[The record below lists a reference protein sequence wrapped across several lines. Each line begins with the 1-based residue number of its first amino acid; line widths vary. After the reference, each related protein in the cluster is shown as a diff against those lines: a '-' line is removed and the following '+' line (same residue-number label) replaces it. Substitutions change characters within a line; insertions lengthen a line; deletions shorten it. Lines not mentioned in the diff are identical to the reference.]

1 MTTEIEKTIS
11 NLVAYQFPQ
20 FYREEGPVFVSFVKA
35 YFEWAEQEGNFLYQG
50 RRIYDNRDIDETIEA
65 FLYYFQ
71 KKYLYGIP
79 FDVIINKRY
88 LLKHV
93 LDVYRSKGS
102 IQCYRLLFRLIYDQ
116 DIDIYLP
123 GRDVLRLS
131 DGTWKDPRYLEVT
144 NVADLDE
151 LVGTTILGL
160 SSQTQAVV
168 ESYVTEV
175 VNQNIIALLYISN
188 IRPRGGTFDQ
198 GEKIIDIRDRTSANL
213 ASIVGA
219 SPTVIGSLDYVE
231 IVDGGSSFNIGDVLK
246 VASRDPANNAV
257 ISFGRDATVRVTA
270 VREGLGQVNFS
281 IFKEG
286 TGVLLDPDVFIYNQV
301 SDTTGSGASF
311 EVADVYNQTVYSYNE
326 DLIADYVDKTLN
338 SSSFGFPASPS
349 ANIGNTLA
357 VALTYYSNT
366 FGSLFSLN
374 NENPG
379 SDYTAN
385 PYIMVRSVHL
395 SNALPGTLT
404 FDTTSTTVT
413 GVGTEFQRFLA
424 NDDMVVLQANTNDP
438 ATKVKYI
445 VKQVVSNTSLT
456 LYGKPVNNSTASA
469 AYFVAPNIISSQYA
483 TYEAPMATEDGS
495 IPGLNANVVGQISVG
510 NNVIATVS
518 AVNSGKGYIDGENV
532 RMFLYGPVNE
542 PTILTGGT
550 GYTNGDLVLFSGGNP
565 IKIAKGEVRTDANG
579 TITSVV
585 MDTFGSGYQSV
596 PTVYI
601 RSETGSNGSLACTV
615 AEIDTDQD
623 ATGIVRK
630 AGVGRAPGYWTTTR
644 GFLSADKYIQDSYF
658 YQDFSYQIRAA
669 STLERYREILYNT
682 FHVAGTELFGDFLLV
697 ETDEQLQ
704 SIITENTSIAAISS
718 MLLENNDDLL
728 TEDGF
733 RILLE

>member
-144 NVADLDE
+144 NVADLGE